1 MTTNKLEQVIGF
13 CTYYDNGK
21 NVELDATCS
30 YNIGWIPSVDIP
42 VKTFATK
49 TIEEIQADII
59 KKFAEN
65 MNIEVT
71 ITKTLI
77 KKIISDLKYRYWYEF
92 SKLKNNKNDR
102 LFK

>member
-1 MTTNKLEQVIGF
+1 MATNKLEKVIGF

-30 YNIGWIPSVDIP
+30 YNIGWIPSINIP

-49 TIEEIQADII
+49 TIEEIQSDII

-65 MNIEVT
+65 MDIEVT

-77 KKIISDLKYRYWYEF
+77 KKIISDLNYRFWI
-92 SKLKNNKNDR
+92 
-102 LFK
+102 